1 MHDGDNEAL
10 FVPIIHQ
17 RIHFVKARSRQYTD
31 GLREPVKVAI
41 VTGGGGVIGS
51 ETARLLASEGAKVV
65 VADVDADSAERAA
78 QSVVDLGGVALAQV
92 CDISDEDSVKRLV
105 ATAADRYGGLD
116 HLFANAADT
125 NVILRDSHVVD
136 VPLDVIQRT
145 IDVNLVGTLF
155 CARHAIPEMLKRG
168 SGTIVFTTSRA
179 AHTGYPKCVYAM
191 TKASLPA
198 LARHIS
204 STWGKQGI
212 RANCIAPGAIMTER
226 GKKDVVGDLLETIT
240 KNKNVPRMGEPR
252 DIAAAAAFFL
262 SEDSGYING
271 QMLMVSGGQFY

>member
-1 MHDGDNEAL
+1 M
-10 FVPIIHQ
+10 
-17 RIHFVKARSRQYTD
+17 ARFTN
-31 GLREPVKVAI
+31 KVAI
-41 VTGGGGVIGS
+41 ITGGGGGIGS
-51 ETARLLASEGAKVV
+51 ETARLLALEGAKVV
-65 VADVDADSAERAA
+65 IADVDKGSAERAA
-78 QSVVDLGGVALAQV
+78 QSVTALGGTAHAET
-92 CDISDEDSVKRLV
+92 CDISNEDAVKHLV
-105 ATAADRYGGLD
+105 ATAVEKFGGLD
-116 HLFANAADT
+116 HFFANAADT
-125 NVILRDSHVVD
+125 NIILRDSNVVE

-155 CARHAIPEMLKRG
+155 CARHAIPAMLKRG
-168 SGTIVFTTSRA
+168 SGSMVFTTSRA
-179 AHTGYPKCVYAM
+179 AHTGYPKVIYAM

-226 GKKDVVGDLLETIT
+226 GRIDVVGELLETIT

-252 DIAAAAAFFL
+252 DIAAAAAYFL